1 MPTDL
6 AQVQTIKTQTLARI
20 VEITAEQKPSYNI
33 DGQQV
38 SWGTYLKQLQD
49 TVAWCDD
56 QLNAEDPFEI
66 HVQAY
71 T

>member
-1 MPTDL
+1 MSDL
-6 AQVQTIKTQTLARI
+6 TQVQLIKTQTLARI

-38 SWGTYLKQLQD
+38 SWGAYLKQLQS
-49 TVAWCDD
+49 TVAWADD
-56 QLNAEDPFEI
+56 QINAEDPFEI
-66 HVQAY
+66 QTQAY